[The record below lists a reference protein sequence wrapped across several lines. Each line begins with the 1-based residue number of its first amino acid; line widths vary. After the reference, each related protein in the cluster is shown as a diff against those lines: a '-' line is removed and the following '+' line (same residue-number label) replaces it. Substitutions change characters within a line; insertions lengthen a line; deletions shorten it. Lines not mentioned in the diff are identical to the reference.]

1 MPVFNSRSE
10 RASVQL
16 RRRGRSWA
24 DEPSPPGK
32 VERTG
37 LPSLCHRGGTASSNL
52 APSSR
57 RRVVTG
63 KLSVVL

>member
-37 LPSLCHRGGTASSNL
+37 LPSLCHRGGTASSNSGSL
-52 APSSR
+52 QPEESGHRKA
-57 RRVVTG
+57 
-63 KLSVVL
+63 